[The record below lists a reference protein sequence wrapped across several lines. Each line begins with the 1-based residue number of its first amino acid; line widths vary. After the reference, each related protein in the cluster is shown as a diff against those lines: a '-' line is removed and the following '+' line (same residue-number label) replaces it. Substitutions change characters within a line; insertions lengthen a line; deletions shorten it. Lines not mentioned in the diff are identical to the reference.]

1 MENASKALLMAAGV
15 LIGIL
20 ILSLAVYLFVSF
32 GSTSA
37 ELHKQNE
44 AQQIAQFNSQFTS
57 YEGKEG
63 ITIYDVVTVANLAT
77 ETNIYY
83 EFPKR
88 LNIPITDSKDN
99 YVSVIFKNS
108 LIPKYNNKPIEKGY
122 EYIGNID
129 YNELINQ
136 DIAIMQIKE
145 DENDGTQYKA
155 LQDYICKVEISPTTQ
170 RVYKVTF
177 TKNNR

>member
-88 LNIPITDSKDN
+88 LNIPITAPKDN
-99 YVSVIFKNS
+99 YVSVIF
-108 LIPKYNNKPIEKGY
+108 NNKPIEKGY
-122 EYIGNID
+122 EYMGDID

-136 DIAIMQIKE
+136 DIANMQAKE

-155 LQDYICKVEISPTTQ
+155 LQDYICEVEISPTTQ

-177 TKNNR
+177 TKK